1 MSNAWGALEWGQGSW
16 AAQGDVG
23 LTVSGISVTSSIG
36 DVSIDNEL
44 QLGWGADTWG
54 ENSWG
59 DLSGVHLTVTGIS
72 LTSAIGGVASLAD
85 GDVPVTGISLTATNG
100 GVDAFPVSQI
110 EVTGISA
117 STAIGNSS
125 MGHGI
130 PVTGSSVT
138 TAVSSVTIDD
148 EFLIGEGWGRDTWGN
163 LGWGVNYTV
172 IGGGVNGIG
181 LTSSIGNEDAFSD
194 SDILVDGI
202 GLQSAITPVG
212 TSANSDNEIAHS
224 FLLQSSIDDV
234 SVIGTA
240 NVDVTGI
247 GLSITL
253 GEAVGGTIQ
262 EVPVTGSQLQS
273 AIGNEDTAGNADV
286 EVSGISASSNIGN
299 ITPVSGYDASGI
311 SVTASTGS
319 VTPIGNATVSPTGI
333 VLTSGTIA
341 PNIIAWAEVDTGT
354 PVTWT
359 DVDIAA

>member
-1 MSNAWGALEWGQGSW
+1 MSNTWGALSWNQGSW
-16 AAQGDVG
+16 AAQGDIG

-44 QLGWGADTWG
+44 QIGWGADTWG

-85 GDVPVTGISLTATNG
+85 GDVPVTGIPLTATNG
-100 GVDAFPVSQI
+100 GVDAFPVSNIQ
-110 EVTGISA
+110 VTGISA

-163 LGWGVNYTV
+163 LVWGDNYTV
-172 IGGGVNGIG
+172 KAADGTGIQ
-181 LTSSIGNEDAFSD
+181 LTSSIGNENAFSD
-194 SDILVDGI
+194 SDIQVDGI

-224 FLLQSSIDDV
+224 FLIQSSLGDV
-234 SVIGTA
+234 S
-240 NVDVTGI
+240 VTGI
-247 GLSITL
+247 GNVDVNGIGLTTSISPA
-253 GEAVGGTIQ
+253 EGGTIQ

-273 AIGNEDTAGNADV
+273 AIGNEDTAGNAIV

-299 ITPVSGYDASGI
+299 ITPVSGYDVSGNSAAS
-311 SVTASTGS
+311 SVGS
-319 VTPIGNATVSPTGI
+319 VTLTGNANVVPTGI

-359 DVDIAA
+359 EVDIAA